1 MVNLGLI
8 YKLAEVLDVGHKGE
22 SEAAKLFKAAVDKDK
37 ANYPNDIS
45 KRNPAA
51 LVNLGV
57 IEYEFNRY
65 EDAAILFLD
74 ALAIKPDDQE
84 ALCNLGLALKHT
96 AYKEYASLAL
106 EEAVNV
112 SPGNTFVLTNYMML
126 LLESQKFDDFKKV
139 LPHAKRIMD
148 QKEFSEINKLFE
160 EFQQAVAGSIDPSIP
175 EVLVAPVPEA
185 MK

>member
-8 YKLAEVLDVGHKGE
+8 YKLNELIDVTHKGE
-22 SEAAKLFKAAVDKDK
+22 SEAAKLFKAAIDKDL
-37 ANYPNDIS
+37 ANFPKDVR

-57 IEYEFNRY
+57 IQYEYNKY

-84 ALCNLGLALKHT
+84 ALCNLGLSLKHT
-96 AYKEYASLAL
+96 AYKDYAELAL

-126 LLESQKFDDFKKV
+126 LLEQQKFDMFKRV

-148 QKEFSEINKLFE
+148 SKEFAEINKLNE
-160 EFQQAVAGSIDPSIP
+160 EF
-175 EVLVAPVPEA
+175 
-185 MK
+185 